1 MQPRDI
7 FDGILVALLAVIL
20 YLEVIGLSIST
31 DSLSAVADAVQNID
45 AMVLLIIGGAL
56 GVMFLAFITIYVPKN
71 QQTSAP
77 EQKSR

>member
-31 DSLSAVADAVQNID
+31 ESLVTVVDAVRNID
-45 AMVLLIIGGAL
+45 TMMLLVAGGAL
-56 GVMFLAFITIYVPKN
+56 GVIFLGYITIYVPQKMR
-71 QQTSAP
+71 TERP
-77 EQKSR
+77 EQKSQ